1 MNFEISQGV
10 GLFGAAMLVTLG
22 VLALWLVIAVVGGFR
37 RSGEDLPAEPPPVSD
52 RDDDGP
58 L

>member
-1 MNFEISQGV
+1 V